1 MTFHLIDEDLYRQLV
16 DLRARSPQKAA
27 ELARQRHRRPLLSA
41 GGSSNSDSDD
51 RLFLV
56 AADHPARG
64 ALGVGGDP
72 MRMADRRD
80 LLSRVSTALSRP
92 GVDGL
97 LATPDIFEDLLL
109 LDSLT
114 TRPSLLDNKVV
125 FGSMNR
131 GGLAGSVWELDDP
144 TTSYHTAGLYKMSL
158 DGAKLLLRIDP
169 QDPQSLKTIT
179 YCARAIRVITSQKR
193 PMAVMLEPLP
203 AYRDQAGQ
211 LQIDTSPDALIRV
224 IAIASGLGPTSAHTW
239 LKLPVPSSDPHRVFA
254 ASTLPVL
261 LLGGDP
267 GDRGEELLAS
277 WTEAMAAP
285 TVRGLVAGR
294 SLIYPADDD
303 VTGWVD
309 RAARLVHPDL

>member
-1 MTFHLIDEDLYRQLV
+1 MDHMISEHLYRRLIDI
-16 DLRARSPQKAA
+16 RARAPEKAV
-27 ELARQRHRRPLLSA
+27 ELARKRTRRPLLPPYKDNDA
-41 GGSSNSDSDD
+41 PPRDD

-64 ALGVGGDP
+64 ALAVGGDP
-72 MRMADRRD
+72 LRMADRRD
-80 LLSRVSTALSRP
+80 LLSRLSTALSHP

-97 LATPDIFEDLLL
+97 LATPDIVEELLL
-109 LDSLT
+109 LGSLT
-114 TRPSLLDNKVV
+114 GAPLLERKVV

-131 GGLAGSVWELDDP
+131 GGLAGSAWELEDP
-144 TTSYHTAGLYKMSL
+144 ITAYHAGSLFKMNL
-158 DGAKLLLRIDP
+158 DGGKLLLRIDRD
-169 QDPQSLKTIT
+169 DPNTLKTI
-179 YCARAIRVITSQKR
+179 YQCARAIRVITSQKV
-193 PMAVMLEPLP
+193 PLAVMLEPLP
-203 AYRDQAGQ
+203 AHRDENGA
-211 LQIDTSPDALIRV
+211 LRIDTSPEALIGV

-239 LKLPVPSSDPHRVFA
+239 LKLPPPTSDPHRVFG

-277 WTEAMAAP
+277 WEEAMEAP

-303 VTGWVD
+303 VEGWVD
-309 RAARLVHPDL
+309 RAARIVHPDL

>member
-1 MTFHLIDEDLYRQLV
+1 MISKDLYRRLV
-16 DLRARSPQKAA
+16 DLRAHAPERAL
-27 ELARQRHRRPLLSA
+27 ELARQRRRRPLLLPHDQLEDGVSHRT
-41 GGSSNSDSDD
+41 

-56 AADHPARG
+56 AVDHPARG

-72 MRMADRRD
+72 LRMADRRD
-80 LLSRVSTALSRP
+80 LLSRLSLALSRP

-97 LATPDIFEDLLL
+97 LATPDIVEDLLL
-109 LDSLT
+109 LGSLT
-114 TRPSLLDNKVV
+114 GGTSLLDDKVV

-131 GGLAGSVWELDDP
+131 GGLAGSAWELDDP
-144 TTSYHTAGLYKMSL
+144 ITAYHAAAVFRMNL
-158 DGAKLLLRIDP
+158 DGGKLLLRIDR
-169 QDPQSLKTIT
+169 QDPDSLKTL
-179 YCARAIRVITSQKR
+179 YQCARAIRILTAQKV
-193 PMAVMLEPLP
+193 PATAMVEPLP
-203 AYRDQAGQ
+203 AYRDENRV
-211 LQIDTSPDALIRV
+211 LRIDTSPEALIEV

-239 LKLPVPSSDPHRVFA
+239 LKLPPPSSDPMRVFA

-277 WTEAMAAP
+277 WAEAMDAP

-303 VTGWVD
+303 VAGWVD
-309 RAARLVHPDL
+309 RAARIVHPDL

>member
-1 MTFHLIDEDLYRQLV
+1 MITKDLYQRLV
-16 DLRARSPQKAA
+16 DIRAHAPTRAL
-27 ELARQRHRRPLLSA
+27 ELARRRRRRPLLLPYEQLRE
-41 GGSSNSDSDD
+41 GVRHRT

-64 ALGVGGDP
+64 ALGVGGDSL
-72 MRMADRRD
+72 RMADRRD
-80 LLSRVSTALSRP
+80 LLSRLSVALSRP

-97 LATPDIFEDLLL
+97 LATPDIVEDLLIL
-109 LDSLT
+109 GSLT
-114 TRPSLLDNKVV
+114 GESSLLDDKVV

-144 TTSYHTAGLYKMSL
+144 ITAYHAAAVFRMKL
-158 DGAKLLLRIDP
+158 DGGKLLLRIDR
-169 QDPQSLKTIT
+169 QDPDSLKTI
-179 YCARAIRVITSQKR
+179 YQCARAIRILTAQKV
-193 PMAVMLEPLP
+193 PAAAMVEPLP
-203 AYRDQAGQ
+203 AYRDQDGV
-211 LQIDTSPDALIRV
+211 LRIDTSPEALIGV
-224 IAIASGLGPTSAHTW
+224 IAIASGLGPTSAYTW
-239 LKLPVPSSDPHRVFA
+239 LKLPPPSSDPMSVFA

-277 WTEAMAAP
+277 WAEAMEAP

-303 VTGWVD
+303 VAGWVD
-309 RAARLVHPDL
+309 RAARIVHPDL